1 MSTYRHAETVKTI
14 VRRRLDRRRL
24 LAALGTSVGGLIAA
38 CSGSAASPSSTSTP
52 STNSGSSGGTSS
64 AACALAA
71 EETAGPYPDRLGMV
85 NNAAF
90 FRSDITEGR
99 TGTPLA
105 LTLTVV
111 NTGANCAPMANVSV
125 EIWQCDASGAYSE
138 YSQPGYDGTG
148 QTFLRGLQVTDAS
161 GRVAFS
167 TIYPGWYQG
176 RATHIHVQVFRG
188 GSLVKTTQIA
198 FPESVSAAV
207 YGTGVYAAKGQN
219 PTSNA
224 ADNVFADG
232 TSTEMANVSGGAAG
246 YSATLTIG
254 VAG

>member
-1 MSTYRHAETVKTI
+1 MDETMSTYRHAETVKTN

-24 LAALGTSVGGLIAA
+24 LAALGTSLGGVIAA
-38 CSGSAASPSSTSTP
+38 CSGSAASPSSTTTP
-52 STNSGSSGGTSS
+52 SASSGTSS
-64 AACALAA
+64 AACTVAA

-90 FRSDITEGR
+90 FRRDITEGR
-99 TGTPLA
+99 TGTPLN
-105 LTLTVV
+105 LTLTIV
-111 NTGANCAPMANVSV
+111 NTKASCAPLASVSV

-148 QTFLRGLQVTDAS
+148 QTFLRGLQVTDVN
-161 GRVAFS
+161 GQVAFS

-176 RATHIHVQVFRG
+176 RATHVHVQVFRG

-207 YGTGVYAAKGQN
+207 YATGVYAAKGQN

-224 ADNVFADG
+224 TDNVFADG
-232 TSTEMANVSGGAAG
+232 TSTEMANVAGGAGG
-246 YSATLTIG
+246 YSAALTIG
-254 VAG
+254 VAV